1 MLASFTRRVT
11 PQLLRQGALGSQ
23 NSLLNASRPM
33 ACPRWT
39 AHTIKRSFVD
49 APGQEV
55 DNGWGSFT
63 KSLKLKGQVSQPAP
77 TKSQSPEIRWQQNSE
92 TDLAK
97 LALPQDAYAGRSV
110 EVRNGNVGEALA
122 RLQTILQRN
131 RVQAEIRATSRH
143 EKKGEKR
150 RRLRSQRWRRRFAHE
165 VRKKVQLVNE
175 IRARGA

>member
-11 PQLLRQGALGSQ
+11 PQLLRQGALSSQ
-23 NSLLNASRPM
+23 NSSLNASRPT
-33 ACPRWT
+33 ACSRWT
-39 AHTIKRSFVD
+39 AHTIKRSFID
-49 APGQEV
+49 APGPELDSQWRSLSEV
-55 DNGWGSFT
+55 
-63 KSLKLKGQVSQPAP
+63 KLRGQNAPSAP
-77 TKSQSPEIRWQQNSE
+77 TKSQAPEVRWQQNSE

-122 RLQTILQRN
+122 QLQTILQRN